1 MDYRLIYLFISGL
14 IGGLIAYQLGLP
26 LPFLLGGVTGTASF
40 VLFYE
45 REGRKLPK
53 LTRWIRLVGMAFIGT
68 MIGSRFSPDLLN
80 LLPHF
85 WVSTIAMIVFI
96 FVAHIGNYT
105 ILRRIGGYSKLDA
118 YFAGLPGGI
127 VDSIALAE
135 KAGADVRIVTS
146 QHFIRILL
154 VIVTVPLLFL
164 FLKGNAVGS
173 MAGET
178 ITAISYDFTD
188 VFVITAIAMTG
199 LFGGRRL
206 KIPVAHL
213 MVPLLL
219 ALGVSVSGIVE
230 INIPAW
236 LQHITQYGIGVSLGA
251 QFSGISRDLLLR
263 SVKMGFVSGGYMLVL
278 AVGFAT
284 LLLGLVP
291 AKFEVLFISFAAGGL
306 AEMSLI
312 ALSLNFNP
320 LIVAM
325 HHLVR
330 IFFTIWIGNFLSKS
344 VFKLVP
350 KS

>member
-14 IGGLIAYQLGLP
+14 IGGLIAYQLGFP

-45 REGRKLPK
+45 RDGRKLPK

-68 MIGSRFSPDLLN
+68 MIGSRFSPDLVN

-85 WVSTIAMIVFI
+85 WISTIAMIVFI
-96 FVAHIGNYT
+96 FVAHIGNYA

-154 VIVTVPLLFL
+154 VIITVPLLFL

-178 ITAISYDFTD
+178 ITAVSYKLTD
-188 VFVITAIAMTG
+188 VLVITAIAMIG

-219 ALGVSVSGIVE
+219 ALGFSVSGIVE

>member
-1 MDYRLIYLFISGL
+1 MNHRLIYLFVTGL
-14 IGGLIAYQLGLP
+14 IGGIIAYQLGLP

-45 REGRKLPK
+45 RGGRKLPK
-53 LTRWIRLVGMAFIGT
+53 LTRWVRLVGMAFIGT

-85 WVSTIAMIVFI
+85 WISTIAMIVFI
-96 FVAHIGNYT
+96 FVAQIGNYA
-105 ILRRIGGYSKLDA
+105 ILRRIGGYNKLDA

-135 KAGADVRIVTS
+135 KAGADVRIVTA
-146 QHFIRILL
+146 QHFIRIIL

-164 FLKGNAVGS
+164 ALKGSAVGS

-178 ITAISYDFTD
+178 ITAESYDRQD
-188 VFVITAIAMTG
+188 LLVITLIAMIG
-199 LFGGRRL
+199 LFGGRGL

-219 ALGVSVSGIVE
+219 ALGLSVSGVVQ

-263 SVKMGFVSGGYMLVL
+263 SVKMGLVSGGFMLVL
-278 AVGFAT
+278 AVGFAF
-284 LLLGLVP
+284 LLVGLVP